1 MLKSIRTN
9 LTPGLALIQGL
20 AFAPVLAM
28 GALSPV
34 AVHAAPALSKAA
46 QALLDLEQ
54 KRFEAQVSRD
64 IGVLSAAIAD
74 DAVYVHANGATQGKA
89 EYLADVAAGKSR
101 YRSIESSDRSAVIYG
116 ATALTHGQM
125 VLNVGVDRRIEVRYT
140 GVYVRRAGHWLV
152 LSWQSTPIAPR
163 Q

>member
-1 MLKSIRTN
+1 MLKSIRTHAA
-9 LTPGLALIQGL
+9 LARGL
-20 AFAPVLAM
+20 AFVPLLTAS
-28 GALSPV
+28 ALSPI
-34 AVHAAPALSKAA
+34 AVHAAATPPRAG
-46 QALLDLEQ
+46 QALLDLET
-54 KRFEAQVSRD
+54 KRFDAQVSRD
-64 IGVLSAAIAD
+64 VAALSAAIAD
-74 DAVYVHANGATQGKA
+74 DAVYIHANGATQGKA

-140 GVYVRRAGHWLV
+140 GVYVKRAGHWLV

>member
-1 MLKSIRTN
+1 MLKSIRTHVA
-9 LTPGLALIQGL
+9 LARGL
-20 AFAPVLAM
+20 AFVPLLTAS
-28 GALSPV
+28 ALSPI
-34 AVHAAPALSKAA
+34 AAHAAAA
-46 QALLDLEQ
+46 PPIAGQALLDLET
-54 KRFEAQVSRD
+54 KRFDAQVSRD
-64 IGVLSAAIAD
+64 VAALSAAIAD
-74 DAVYVHANGATQGKA
+74 DVVYIHANGATQDKA

-140 GVYVRRAGHWLV
+140 GVYVKRAGHWLV